1 MNERDDL
8 PIRQA
13 FDQLTPSDAAKARMR
28 RRLTAVQS
36 APAPR
41 RQWVLPLTAAVC
53 TALALAAVLLLPK
66 PDAVP
71 TAPAGSD
78 DASTDAEI
86 AVIDK
91 GAMTLIQKYPETT
104 YAGAVYSGT
113 AEIDA
118 ADVGEKLA
126 DVTIPGCEAE
136 FGSAAA
142 ELYAVDGITTDYFLA
157 VRFPKM
163 APENYYGMWNADYTP
178 ETLFELIDDL
188 SLRENLHFREVEYTH
203 WSEDGKVVTTTVY
216 TLPDT
221 DVIWDLLLD
230 TDTALIEDCTMHPHE
245 LSVGIDV
252 DTIGY
257 RNISIMLHE
266 DGCLSTNIL
275 AADRYFPIGK
285 DKIDAFLA
293 YVTTYGTG
301 FERERIEYPLPPE
314 GIPE

>member
-91 GAMTLIQKYPETT
+91 DAMTLIQKYRRPPMP
-104 YAGAVYSGT
+104 ALCT
-113 AEIDA
+113 AA
-118 ADVGEKLA
+118 QRK
-126 DVTIPGCEAE
+126 
-136 FGSAAA
+136 S
-142 ELYAVDGITTDYFLA
+142 
-157 VRFPKM
+157 
-163 APENYYGMWNADYTP
+163 
-178 ETLFELIDDL
+178 
-188 SLRENLHFREVEYTH
+188 
-203 WSEDGKVVTTTVY
+203 
-216 TLPDT
+216 TLPM
-221 DVIWDLLLD
+221 W
-230 TDTALIEDCTMHPHE
+230 
-245 LSVGIDV
+245 
-252 DTIGY
+252 
-257 RNISIMLHE
+257 
-266 DGCLSTNIL
+266 
-275 AADRYFPIGK
+275 GK
-285 DKIDAFLA
+285 NSP
-293 YVTTYGTG
+293 T
-301 FERERIEYPLPPE
+301 
-314 GIPE
+314 